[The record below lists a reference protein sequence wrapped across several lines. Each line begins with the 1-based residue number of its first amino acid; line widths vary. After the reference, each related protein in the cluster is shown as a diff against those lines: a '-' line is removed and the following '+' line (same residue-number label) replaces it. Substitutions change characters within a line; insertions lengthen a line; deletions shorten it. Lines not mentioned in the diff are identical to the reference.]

1 MVNMIKTVDAD
12 VLVIFLGGSS
22 LISPDEPLILMS
34 GSDLGL
40 ESQFEIFT

>member
-1 MVNMIKTVDAD
+1 MVNMIRTVDAD

-22 LISPDEPLILMS
+22 LLALDEPLILMS

-40 ESQFEIFT
+40 ESQFKIFS

>member
-1 MVNMIKTVDAD
+1 MVNMIRTVDAD
-12 VLVIFLGGSS
+12 VLVVFWGGSS

-40 ESQFEIFT
+40 ESQFKIFS